1 MNLTKKIALFGTTAL
16 LLMACGTDDVG
27 TEGVEETTEP
37 DTEEVSEV
45 EEVSEEGETEVE
57 EIDST
62 YLREKGEEIF
72 GYAFTGAMIIGEEN
86 PDILLDLVIKE
97 VYENEEYTELQE
109 EHYGLKEIG
118 LGDVNGGILEYLQ
131 ALEGEQYNEL
141 TVIIRNEFENDLGI
155 VETEDVVDMMIT
167 KETVDTLNLE
177 ELGSED
183 IPNVADFWW
192 DVTIEE

>member
-27 TEGVEETTEP
+27 TEGEEETTEP

-86 PDILLDLVIKE
+86 PDILLDLLIKE
-97 VYENEEYTELQE
+97 DYENE

-118 LGDVNGGILEYLQ
+118 LEDVNGGILEYLQ

-192 DVTIEE
+192 DVTIKE